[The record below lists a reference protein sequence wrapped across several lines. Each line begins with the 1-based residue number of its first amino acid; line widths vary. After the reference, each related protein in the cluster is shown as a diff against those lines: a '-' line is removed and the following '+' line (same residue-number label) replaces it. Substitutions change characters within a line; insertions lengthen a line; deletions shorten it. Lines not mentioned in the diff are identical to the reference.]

1 MKYYKLMKDSKIFG
15 VCNSN
20 DFKYYNPNSNL
31 ILSSDEI
38 HGQLIRYKQQLYRDY
53 WMTDLPANFNRA
65 YELVKV
71 AEITDNEFNVLFEML
86 SKIDY
91 IVESKEESGTPV
103 ITVVPSTFQEEPTV
117 EAVRKL
123 KLQELSN
130 ICNQTIENGFDT
142 TLSDNV
148 SHHFSLTTQDQLNLI
163 SIGQMA
169 ASLGGVDAIV
179 FTATI
184 GERSEE
190 IRRVTTQ
197 KLAYLG
203 FALDKEKNAA
213 DLKEHSVNVAAE
225 GSKPIWVIKTDES
238 GEMIR
243 KGMEI
248 LDKLASQ

>member
-169 ASLGGVDAIV
+169 ANGMKMIPYHADGEICKFYSPDDINNIIEAATQYKIYHTTYYNALKNYVNSLDDINTIQQIEYGVVLPIEYQSDV
-179 FTATI
+179 L
-184 GERSEE
+184 R
-190 IRRVTTQ
+190 
-197 KLAYLG
+197 
-203 FALDKEKNAA
+203 ALE
-213 DLKEHSVNVAAE
+213 
-225 GSKPIWVIKTDES
+225 
-238 GEMIR
+238 
-243 KGMEI
+243 
-248 LDKLASQ
+248 

>member
-1 MKYYKLMKDSKIFG
+1 MKYYKLMKDFKIFG

-91 IVESKEESGTPV
+91 ITESKEESGTPV
-103 ITVVPSTFQEEPTV
+103 ITVVPSTFQEEPTI

-142 TLSDNV
+142 TLSDNI

-169 ASLGGVDAIV
+169 ANGM
-179 FTATI
+179 
-184 GERSEE
+184 
-190 IRRVTTQ
+190 
-197 KLAYLG
+197 
-203 FALDKEKNAA
+203 
-213 DLKEHSVNVAAE
+213 
-225 GSKPIWVIKTDES
+225 
-238 GEMIR
+238 EMIPYHAD
-243 KGMEI
+243 GEI
-248 LDKLASQ
+248 CKFYSPDDINNIIEAATQYKIYHTTYYNALKNYVNSLDDINTIQQIEYGVVLPVEYQSDVLRALE

>member
-53 WMTDLPANFNRA
+53 WMIDLPANFNRA

-71 AEITDNEFNVLFEML
+71 AEITENEFDVLFEML

-103 ITVVPSTFQEEPTV
+103 ITVVPSTFQEEPTI

-123 KLQELSN
+123 KLQKLSN

-142 TLSDNV
+142 ILSDNV

-169 ASLGGVDAIV
+169 ANGI
-179 FTATI
+179 
-184 GERSEE
+184 
-190 IRRVTTQ
+190 
-197 KLAYLG
+197 
-203 FALDKEKNAA
+203 
-213 DLKEHSVNVAAE
+213 
-225 GSKPIWVIKTDES
+225 
-238 GEMIR
+238 EMIPYHAD
-243 KGMEI
+243 GEI
-248 LDKLASQ
+248 CKFYSPDDINNIIEAATQYKIYHTTYYNALKNYVNSLDDINTIQQIEYGVVLPIEYQSDVLRALE

>member
-71 AEITDNEFNVLFEML
+71 AEITENEFNVLFEML

-103 ITVVPSTFQEEPTV
+103 ITVVPSTFQEEPTI

-142 TLSDNV
+142 ILSDNI

-169 ASLGGVDAIV
+169 ANGI
-179 FTATI
+179 
-184 GERSEE
+184 
-190 IRRVTTQ
+190 
-197 KLAYLG
+197 
-203 FALDKEKNAA
+203 
-213 DLKEHSVNVAAE
+213 
-225 GSKPIWVIKTDES
+225 
-238 GEMIR
+238 EMIPYHAD
-243 KGMEI
+243 GEI
-248 LDKLASQ
+248 CKFYSPDDINNIIEAATQYKIYHTTYYNALKNYVNSLDDINTIQQIQYGIVLPIEYQSDVLRALE

>member
-103 ITVVPSTFQEEPTV
+103 ITVVPSTFQEEPTI

-169 ASLGGVDAIV
+169 ANGM
-179 FTATI
+179 
-184 GERSEE
+184 
-190 IRRVTTQ
+190 
-197 KLAYLG
+197 
-203 FALDKEKNAA
+203 
-213 DLKEHSVNVAAE
+213 
-225 GSKPIWVIKTDES
+225 
-238 GEMIR
+238 EMIPYHAD
-243 KGMEI
+243 GEI
-248 LDKLASQ
+248 CKFYSPDDINNIIEAATQYKIYHTTYYNALKNYVNSLDDINTIQQIEYGVVLPIEYQSDVLRALE

>member
-169 ASLGGVDAIV
+169 ANGM
-179 FTATI
+179 
-184 GERSEE
+184 
-190 IRRVTTQ
+190 
-197 KLAYLG
+197 
-203 FALDKEKNAA
+203 
-213 DLKEHSVNVAAE
+213 
-225 GSKPIWVIKTDES
+225 
-238 GEMIR
+238 EMIPYHAD
-243 KGMEI
+243 GEI
-248 LDKLASQ
+248 CKFYSPDDINNIIEAATQYKIYHTTYYNALKNYVNSLDDINTIQQIEYGVVLPIEYQSDVLRALE

>member
-91 IVESKEESGTPV
+91 ITESKEESGTPV
-103 ITVVPSTFQEEPTV
+103 ITVVPSTFQEEPTI

-142 TLSDNV
+142 ILSDNI

-169 ASLGGVDAIV
+169 ANGM
-179 FTATI
+179 
-184 GERSEE
+184 
-190 IRRVTTQ
+190 
-197 KLAYLG
+197 
-203 FALDKEKNAA
+203 
-213 DLKEHSVNVAAE
+213 
-225 GSKPIWVIKTDES
+225 
-238 GEMIR
+238 EMIPYHAD
-243 KGMEI
+243 GEI
-248 LDKLASQ
+248 CKFYSPDDINNIIEAATQYKIYHTTYYNALKNYVNSLDDINTIQQIEYGVVLPIEYQSDVLRALE

>member
-1 MKYYKLMKDSKIFG
+1 MKYYKLMKDFKIFG

-91 IVESKEESGTPV
+91 ITESKEESGTPV

-130 ICNQTIENGFDT
+130 ICNQTIETGFDT
-142 TLSDNV
+142 ILSDNV
-148 SHHFSLTTQDQLNLI
+148 YHHFSLTTQDQLNLI

-169 ASLGGVDAIV
+169 ANGM
-179 FTATI
+179 
-184 GERSEE
+184 
-190 IRRVTTQ
+190 
-197 KLAYLG
+197 
-203 FALDKEKNAA
+203 
-213 DLKEHSVNVAAE
+213 
-225 GSKPIWVIKTDES
+225 
-238 GEMIR
+238 EMIPYHAD
-243 KGMEI
+243 GEI
-248 LDKLASQ
+248 CKFYSPDDINNIIEAATQYKIYHTTYYNALKNYVNSLDDINTIQQIEYGVVLPVEYQSDVLRALE